1 MSVEVHKE
9 NKMKTLSSLL
19 FLFLCSSIEAKYHD
33 NVFNEELVIK
43 ELSNDFVNSYFQ
55 FTTRWNTKSPND
67 RKSESIGSESLIS
80 FLLLVLHTDLLSR
93 SISELFLHYDIT
105 ELHVSLSNG
114 LWRHETWGFPVESA
128 GPGAELYV
136 WFKESLPQERIN
148 QQWIE
153 LSEALSGLLC
163 ASFSFVEET
172 NTISPHFSFRPS
184 SSAANLNSSYI
195 RYTTLPREVVCT
207 ENLTPWKKLLP
218 CDSKEGFLSLLNAQH
233 IYSTNYHSVGIHVRQ
248 LCLEP
253 SCDASILES
262 KQTVNVVH
270 DLRLFGGS
278 DWSIRKLFGQGLN
291 GACLLASS
299 SKIYL
304 DITEKDFEITPKPR
318 NILVSKRGGSGTT
331 YAEYDVKKLTQVNKM
346 MNIAVVNKKQKTI
359 PIVTPPP
366 LFAKR
371 FLQGTGKER
380 GKVVNQIT
388 NSHWANLNI
397 VIMENIPWFVP
408 IYLHTLTLK
417 IGDRELK
424 PSAIKYI
431 PGEQRKRPYHL
442 EVAVTI
448 PARSTLEMSIDFDY
462 IFLKWQEYPP
472 DAHHGHY
479 IGSAVISTLLPMALN
494 YTSIPIEASLFEE
507 SFNATRQAY
516 FLRIHTEALLINLPT
531 PDFSMPYNVICLACT
546 VVALAFGPLHNMT
559 TKRLLLQK
567 KDEASKS
574 LLVRLK
580 EKLFKKK
587 DKTE

>member
-1 MSVEVHKE
+1 M
-9 NKMKTLSSLL
+9 
-19 FLFLCSSIEAKYHD
+19 
-33 NVFNEELVIK
+33 
-43 ELSNDFVNSYFQ
+43 
-55 FTTRWNTKSPND
+55 
-67 RKSESIGSESLIS
+67 
-80 FLLLVLHTDLLSR
+80 SR
-93 SISELFLHYDIT
+93 SISELFLQYDII
-105 ELHVSLSNG
+105 ELHVSLTNG
-114 LWRHETWGFPVESA
+114 LWRHEPWGFPIESA
-128 GPGAELYV
+128 GSGAELYV
-136 WFKESLPQERIN
+136 WFKDSLSQENIN

-172 NTISPHFSFRPS
+172 NTISPHFSFRQSS
-184 SSAANLNSSYI
+184 SSAAAGQNSSFI

-233 IYSTNYHSVGIHVRQ
+233 IYSTNYHSLAIHVRQ
-248 LCLEP
+248 LCLES
-253 SCDASILES
+253 SCSNSILES
-262 KQTVNVVH
+262 KQTVNLVH
-270 DLRLFGGS
+270 DLKLFGGS
-278 DWSIRKLFGQGLN
+278 DWSVRKLFGQGLN
-291 GACLLASS
+291 GACLLSSS
-299 SKIYL
+299 SKIFL
-304 DITEKDFEITPKPR
+304 DITEKDFDITPKPR
-318 NILVSKRGGSGTT
+318 NIITSKRGGSETT
-331 YAEYDVKKLTQVNKM
+331 YAEYDVKKLTAVNKM
-346 MNIAVVNKKQKTI
+346 MNIAIVNKKQKTI
-359 PIVTPPP
+359 PIITPPP

-371 FLQGTGKER
+371 FLEGTGKER
-380 GKVVNQIT
+380 GIIVNQIT
-388 NSHWANLNI
+388 NAHWASLNL

-408 IYLHTLTLK
+408 IYLHTLKLK
-417 IGDRELK
+417 IGEKEIK

-431 PGEQRKRPYHL
+431 PGVQRKRPYHL
-442 EVAVTI
+442 EVAVKI
-448 PARSTLEMSIDFDY
+448 PARSTLDMSIDFDY

-479 IGSAVISTLLPMALN
+479 VGSAVISTLLPMALN
-494 YTSIPIEASLFEE
+494 YSCVPIEASLFEE

-567 KDEASKS
+567 KDDTKKS

-587 DKTE
+587 EKAE